1 MSWILLIIS
10 GIFEIF
16 VVKSIRDLIHKK
28 YSTAIPLYIVSL
40 STSLFLLHMAM
51 KNIDVS
57 ISYAVYTGIGVI
69 GTILMGI
76 FFWGERKSVEKFFYV
91 GVIVTGVI
99 TLKLAS

>member
-1 MSWILLIIS
+1 MSWLLLIAA
-10 GIFEIF
+10 GLLEIF

-28 YSTAIPLYIVSL
+28 YRTAIPLYLLSL
-40 STSLFLLHMAM
+40 SSSLFLLHLAM
-51 KNIDVS
+51 ETIDVS

-76 FFWGERKSVEKFFYV
+76 FFWGERKSIEKFFYV

>member
-1 MSWILLIIS
+1 MSWLLLIAS
-10 GIFEIF
+10 GILEIF

-28 YSTAIPLYIVSL
+28 YRTAIPLYIVSL
-40 STSLFLLHMAM
+40 SASLFLLHMAM
-51 KNIDVS
+51 KNIDIS

>member
-1 MSWILLIIS
+1 MDWLLLITA
-10 GIFEIF
+10 GLLEVF

-28 YSTAIPLYIVSL
+28 YRTAIPLYLLSL
-40 STSLFLLHMAM
+40 TFSLFLLHLAM
-51 KNIDVS
+51 KTIDVS
-57 ISYAVYTGIGVI
+57 ISYAIYTGIGVI

-76 FFWGERKSVEKFFYV
+76 LFWGERKSIEKFFYV